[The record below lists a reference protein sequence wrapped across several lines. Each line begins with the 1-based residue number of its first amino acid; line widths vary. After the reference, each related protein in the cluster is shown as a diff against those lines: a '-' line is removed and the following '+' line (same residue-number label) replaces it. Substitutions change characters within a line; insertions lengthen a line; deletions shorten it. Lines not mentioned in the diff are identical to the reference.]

1 MSKLGY
7 DETNFTDAIVD
18 LGKCENENKDLKRQ
32 ILELK
37 QTIKDLNVYKQE
49 IENLLH
55 NSRINASDKERLS
68 QLLDKDI
75 EIKDISI
82 ERLTKPIR
90 IGNASIQNNLP
101 SDFVDAQ
108 TKSTSELREFRGY
121 GGKKYRTKRIKNK
134 KNKSR
139 RLKCKKV

>member
-55 NSRINASDKERLS
+55 NSR
-68 QLLDKDI
+68 
-75 EIKDISI
+75 
-82 ERLTKPIR
+82 
-90 IGNASIQNNLP
+90 
-101 SDFVDAQ
+101 
-108 TKSTSELREFRGY
+108 FRGY